1 MHVGCVLTTKS
12 LIDGFN
18 KSVESKDLLAT
29 TIIAKER
36 EAIAHNLGMGDGAD
50 LESSGLM
57 ARSNSAVANLNNLQ
71 SRKDKDKRFEDLI
84 YEQMRKS
91 LEAINAEMDWLEDQ
105 IKIEETAIQQN
116 NSDIDFI
123 RTLDEDNIM
132 GADGKLREDVNALL
146 KKHGHSDTGDLAAD
160 EVMLILQ
167 AIETDLHNDNIIR
180 QDRIDVY
187 QARHSQ
193 LRSMAGDMMDRLP
206 DVATPELR
214 EEIEATASRQPYEV
228 NYRVMKE
235 AKIEQVADAIEAVE
249 KQQFE
254 QNVSSAFTLG

>member
-1 MHVGCVLTTKS
+1 VGCVLTIKS

-57 ARSNSAVANLNNLQ
+57 ARSNAAVANLNNLQ
-71 SRKDKDKRFEDLI
+71 SKKDKDKRFEDLI

-91 LEAINAEMDWLEDQ
+91 LETINAEMDWLEDQ

-146 KKHGHSDTGDLAAD
+146 KKHGYSDTDDLAVD
-160 EVMLILQ
+160 EVMFILQ
-167 AIETDLHNDNIIR
+167 TLETEIHSDNILR
-180 QDRIDVY
+180 QDRIDSY
-187 QARHSQ
+187 QKRHSE
-193 LRSMAGDMMDRLP
+193 LRDMAGDMMDRLP
-206 DVATPELR
+206 EAASPELQ
-214 EEIEATASRQPYEV
+214 EQVQATASRQPYEV
-228 NYRVMKE
+228 NYRAMKE
-235 AKIEQVADAIEAVE
+235 AKIEQVADAIETVE

-254 QNVSSAFTLG
+254 QNVSSDFTLG